1 MTAYAYRPHSTQGGQ
16 SCPRQS
22 TICACS
28 TTDDQHLADLLRAG
42 FTADTATFLSDLHA
56 ASRCRAQAAFLSF
69 DAKRQMPTVRS
80 VHLGKMASYLA
91 AEGDAARDTYVS
103 LQRFAGPRKSENLV
117 ELNCLALDLDYY
129 AKDSQWRSRVGEDPQ
144 RVVDSFLALCDM
156 EGIPQPSLV
165 THSHGLQAVWLF
177 DRPVPAKAQVRWKLA
192 QKELIGRF
200 ADYGADMKCC
210 DATRVFRLPGTR
222 NSKNNGLCRI
232 VHRATDDADAGCV
245 VRYSFEFLA
254 EALLPYARWECERHK
269 KERATQQQ
277 RRLPRPQLRRTIRA
291 TETTRRMAYF
301 GYVARDLAKLIELRG
316 GMPAGMRM
324 HALFYLAVSHLHS
337 GLVGIDELP
346 ERAKIWAH
354 RIDPQWRPQE
364 TALKTVIEKAQR
376 ARQGETVSYAG
387 KAWSPLYTPKRQTL
401 IETFAISPEEQQQ
414 LTTLRCADLSGQER
428 HNALRRVHPDRPQAR
443 ISAERAERAERAR
456 ALRAAGKTIAD
467 IAAALCVSPSTV
479 HRYLKPVQPPPET
492 EQQPPQPSKT
502 AEVEAL
508 GFSRIADPALDYG
521 GASPRDGGSGRS
533 PQHSSSIF
541 SSGPRRSG
549 APGNAPPRPRPPAV
563 LVPDRE
569 LLTVVPEG
577 PFVGFI
583 PGPRAYLQAQFWQK
597 RRRWPTAEE
606 LDALVEALGVPL
618 ASG

>member
-1 MTAYAYRPHSTQGGQ
+1 MTAYAYRPHSTQGGR

-28 TTDDQHLADLLRAG
+28 TTDDQHLAELLRAG
-42 FTADTATFLSDLHA
+42 FTADTAVFLSDLHA

-69 DAKRQMPTVRS
+69 DAKRRTPSVRS
-80 VHLGKMASYLA
+80 VHLGKMAAYLA

-103 LQRFAGPRKSENLV
+103 LQRFAGPRKSENLL
-117 ELNCLALDLDYY
+117 ELSCLALDLDYY
-129 AKDSQWRSRVGEDPQ
+129 AEDSQWRSRVGEDPQ

-165 THSHGLQAVWLF
+165 THAHGLQAVWLF

-200 ADYGADMKCC
+200 ADYGADPKCS
-210 DATRVFRLPGTR
+210 DVSRVFRLPGTR
-222 NSKNNGLCRI
+222 NSKNGQLCRI
-232 VHRATDDADAGCV
+232 VHRTTDAAGMV
-245 VRYSFEFLA
+245 VRYNFEYLA
-254 EALLPYARWECERHK
+254 EMLLPHARWECERHK
-269 KERATQQQ
+269 KERAAQQQ
-277 RRLPRPQLRRTIRA
+277 RRLSRPQLHRTIRG
-291 TETTRRMAYF
+291 TETTRRTAYF
-301 GYVARDLAKLIELRG
+301 TYVARDLAKLIELRG
-316 GMPAGMRM
+316 GMPVGMRM
-324 HALFYLAVSHLHS
+324 RMLFSLAVSHLHA

-346 ERAKIWAH
+346 ERAKIWAK
-354 RIDPQWRPQE
+354 RIDPEWQPQE

-376 ARQGETVSYAG
+376 ARQGETVIYGSQS
-387 KAWSPLYTPKRQTL
+387 WSPLYTPKRQTV

-443 ISAERAERAERAR
+443 ISAERTERAERAR
-456 ALRAAGKTIAD
+456 ALRSEGKTIAD
-467 IAAALCVSPSTV
+467 IAAALGVSASTV
-479 HRYLKPVQPPPET
+479 HRYLKTESSTPET
-492 EQQPPQPSKT
+492 ELQPPQPSKT
-502 AEVEAL
+502 VEVGAS

-521 GASPRDGGSGRS
+521 EASPRDGGSGRS
-533 PQHSSSIF
+533 PQHSGHIF

-549 APGNAPPRPRPPAV
+549 APGNTFPRPRPPAV

-569 LLTVVPEG
+569 LLTVGPEG
-577 PFVGFI
+577 AFADFI
-583 PGPRAYLQAQFWQK
+583 PGSRGYLQVQFWQK

-606 LDALVEALGVPL
+606 LDALVEALGVPST
-618 ASG
+618 SG